1 MTTKRLAVGGD
12 ACTETLALL
21 ITMAW
26 ADGKLDDREK
36 EGVRG
41 AASVLN
47 LTKELRGRLEQLL
60 ERPLPFDELLLDE
73 LRPKEQAF
81 AFVSAAWLMEADE
94 DVDDKEKALLDK
106 LASSFKLSAERKD
119 QLVKIAQDLESL
131 RKDGAPWSEQV
142 VALFKAIP
150 PNLEEQP
157 GDYEVV
163 FG

>member
-1 MTTKRLAVGGD
+1 MTTKRLAIGGD

-47 LTKELRGRLEQLL
+47 LTKELRARLDKLL
-60 ERPLPFDELLLDE
+60 EKPLPFEELLLDA
-73 LRPKEQAF
+73 LKPKEKAF
-81 AFVSAAWLMEADE
+81 AFVSAAWMSEADE
-94 DVDDKEKALLDK
+94 DVDEKEKQLLDR
-106 LASSFKLSAERKD
+106 LASALELSGEKRD
-119 QLVKIAQDLESL
+119 RLVKIARDLESL
-131 RKDGAPWSEQV
+131 KKDGRPWSEQV

>member
-1 MTTKRLAVGGD
+1 MAGGASVVVRPLAVVGEVE
-12 ACTETLALL
+12 ALALL
-21 ITMAW
+21 
-26 ADGKLDDREK
+26 
-36 EGVRG
+36 
-41 AASVLN
+41 VLVDA
-47 LTKELRGRLEQLL
+47 Q
-60 ERPLPFDELLLDE
+60 
-73 LRPKEQAF
+73 
-81 AFVSAAWLMEADE
+81 ADE

-106 LASSFKLSAERKD
+106 LAASFKLSAERKD

-142 VALFKAIP
+142 VALFKSIP